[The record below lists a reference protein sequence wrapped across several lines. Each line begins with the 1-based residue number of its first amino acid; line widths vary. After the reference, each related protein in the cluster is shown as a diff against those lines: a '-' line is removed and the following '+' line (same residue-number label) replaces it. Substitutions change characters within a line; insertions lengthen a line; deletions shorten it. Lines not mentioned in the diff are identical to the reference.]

1 MAFMFKI
8 NYYLTYVFDLTKTD
22 ITKTVLKDAKKVQ
35 IVYEKSKEF
44 IHKSLFTDT
53 MFLYQPSQIALA
65 TVRMAAKELNFDL
78 NR

>member
-1 MAFMFKI
+1 M
-8 NYYLTYVFDLTKTD
+8 KTA
-22 ITKTVLKDAKKVQ
+22 LKDAKKIQ
-35 IVYEKSKEF
+35 AIYEKSKEY

-65 TVRMAAKELNFDL
+65 TVRIAAKELNFDL